1 MQSCTWC
8 VTSPS
13 LAELLHHIIHPT
25 TVRRVSKRAV
35 GGRGCGSP
43 GQCPHSFRVLIR
55 LHSRHWYNCLSLSNV
70 DLGFSGQPPALQTE
84 TKKAFSNSAYCVS
97 SVTMTSTSFIS
108 GPTLPLVLVLSAVYL
123 KKPFLCFLTSL
134 ATFFS
139 EEALAFL
146 VASLHPLTTV
156 LHSSQVASLSFR
168 HP

>member
-1 MQSCTWC
+1 M
-8 VTSPS
+8 TSPS

-25 TVRRVSKRAV
+25 TVRKISKRAV
-35 GGRGCGSP
+35 VGRECGSP
-43 GQCPHSFRVLIR
+43 GQCPHNFRILIR
-55 LHSRHWYNCLSLSNV
+55 LHFRHWYNCLSLSNV
-70 DLGFSGQPPALQTE
+70 DLGSSGQPPALQ
-84 TKKAFSNSAYCVS
+84 TKKAFSNSAYSVS
-97 SVTMTSTSFIS
+97 SVTTTSTSFIS

-168 HP
+168 LL